1 LPRNSWKS
9 LHPQYLIELDALY
22 PNSVDLTPLSVPFSE
37 IEIHKALKSIPR
49 DKSLAPDGFGSA
61 FYQDFWSIIKP
72 DIINTFS

>member
-1 LPRNSWKS
+1 
-9 LHPQYLIELDALY
+9 
-22 PNSVDLTPLSVPFSE
+22 VDLTPLSVPFSE

-49 DKSLAPDGFGSA
+49 DKSLGPDGFGSA